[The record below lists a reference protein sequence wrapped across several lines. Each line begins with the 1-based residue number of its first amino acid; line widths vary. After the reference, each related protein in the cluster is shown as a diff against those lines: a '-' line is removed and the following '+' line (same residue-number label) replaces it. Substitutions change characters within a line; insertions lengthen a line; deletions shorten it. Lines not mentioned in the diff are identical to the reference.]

1 MRRYRGCWCELC
13 DAWSVCLDKERGKT
27 QVQSV
32 VFPECFSE
40 GVSHF
45 VYIFIS
51 HCDIMCLQARA
62 VSQNLQGWL
71 GKGKTQLLNG
81 RKLISSRLYCP
92 VLSCPPLYRISI
104 YKAFDLPWK
113 VCAAVE
119 EERRRTHGITG
130 SLCKSH
136 TRAQLNSNGQ
146 LMHVK
151 WRIYMDPTIQMWRP
165 RAIEEWMDSR
175 TLMFEGRRI
184 LTFAPWN
191 WVRFPWWLVG
201 SIVST
206 LVLST
211 AFYGKSMEMGEVR
224 GWTTAV
230 NDGHEISGNW
240 SVILPLPRA

>member
-1 MRRYRGCWCELC
+1 MWIMRRMVSVWTRNEERLKYSPLFVQNVLLKVSRISCTYLLVTVIFCACKQGQFHRTYRDDSG
-13 DAWSVCLDKERGKT
+13 KET
-27 QVQSV
+27 HNYLAD
-32 VFPECFSE
+32 E
-40 GVSHF
+40 
-45 VYIFIS
+45 
-51 HCDIMCLQARA
+51 
-62 VSQNLQGWL
+62 
-71 GKGKTQLLNG
+71 
-81 RKLISSRLYCP
+81 SSPHPGSP
-92 VLSCPPLYRISI
+92 VLYTPLSNLYI
-104 YKAFDLPWK
+104 AFDLPSK

-184 LTFAPWN
+184 PTFAPWN

-211 AFYGKSMEMGEVR
+211 AFYGKSIEMGEVR